1 VDQFWFSVALFNACN
16 RFYMG
21 ADPAH
26 CRQVLFP
33 FWIHAGVCF
42 EYLLGFNP
50 DLYIVFSNKI
60 HDFSSTQLE

>member
-1 VDQFWFSVALFNACN
+1 
-16 RFYMG
+16 MG